1 MSMVVLG
8 ITKSDSVEM
17 VALIFT
23 FLESSVSK
31 PVSTIIVSVLV
42 KPFNSIVST
51 GRKGVQPSS
60 DASIVKCGT
69 SSLISTM

>member
-1 MSMVVLG
+1 MVVLG
-8 ITKSDSVEM
+8 ITKSDSVEI
-17 VALIFT
+17 VALMFT
-23 FLESSVSK
+23 FLSRSVSN

-60 DASIVKCGT
+60 DAPILNSGT
-69 SSLISTM
+69 SSLIIT

>member
-8 ITKSDSVEM
+8 ITKSDSVEI

-31 PVSTIIVSVLV
+31 PVSTINVSVLV
-42 KPFNSIVST
+42 NPFNSIVST

-60 DASIVKCGT
+60 EASIVNSGT